1 MDDLEICKRIA
12 DIDGV
17 GVEFKKPYNAYFLKG
32 VSGEYEPEGEYNPL
46 TDDALCFGFIVNDKI
61 EIEFDSDL
69 NFVCAIG
76 DAWVNDENLN
86 RAICMVKIKAHKDQ
100 S

>member
-1 MDDLEICKRIA
+1 MNDLEICKRIA
-12 DIDGV
+12 EIEGV
-17 GVEFKKPYNAYFLKG
+17 AFFHNKDHDTLWVRKLGIY
-32 VSGEYEPEGEYNPL
+32 SGNEYNPL
-46 TDDALCFGFIVNDKI
+46 TDDALCFGFIVKDKI
-61 EIEFDSDL
+61 EVEFDSDL